1 MIELIVKRDDREI
14 NRYFLPQGQTTLGRA
29 EDNAIILDD
38 SAVSRRHARI
48 KVDGIKVSIED
59 LGSGNGTF
67 YGDNR
72 IERQDLTD
80 GDEIVIEP
88 FRLLLRKDK
97 EGVVKDSTRP
107 VPASRPPP
115 MSRLDAPPSK
125 VKRDPGGS
133 AAGGPRLEVVRGQ
146 GGPYLLTGENSS
158 IGRSEDATITLKDPS
173 SSRKHASIEKTNRGW
188 ICADLGSA
196 NGTYVNGAS
205 VKEAELQDG
214 DIILIGNTE
223 LRFVDPGVVA
233 ADDDE
238 PDVVSRPMTTRP
250 VPKSGA
256 RKPAPAPVSEME
268 MEMEL
273 GGSPDSYEDQGQE
286 DAYDEPAPPPPR
298 SARGGNS
305 GSGRKN
311 PNGGRNAG
319 NGGAFEGGGAM
330 PQDEAPGGGTEFG
343 PPPSAFGESTGT
355 DGGEPPMAFG
365 DAPTGYGNDDYGT
378 QGGYNDAGY
387 GMELGDDALFPGG
400 QRPPDSLLGKYI
412 FSLKTNRKTQIIT
425 AGLAVVFVIVLMG
438 GSGKDGGGGGSGAV
452 ACIGGEDLDKQQN
465 LNLNTIERFEKDI
478 ELALA
483 RTPTKDYATAFERY
497 GRIVAIGRNDSMANV
512 CVAQDKTRIALES
525 LFALHEFLVIQ
536 KLREVTVAGATKD
549 AATEARIAKNTKQ
562 GFDSLTVA
570 RRRRS
575 TDQYKRAI
583 AAFENV
589 LEDDPGN
596 SAVKAPLDEA
606 RREYRALVGEISE
619 AQLERLTAKCKGI
632 YAQGVQQQAKRTA
645 SAYQQAIKTFE
656 RITRREDPDGRTVY
670 YPQAQSAIS
679 AGKRKL
685 RELASPL
692 RAEGK
697 KYSSTQDWL
706 RARVA
711 LRKAVATDPFDQTL
725 QAELDAV
732 QNECI
737 RNAKR
742 QISEAKAY
750 EAAVNY
756 PESLKS
762 AALGLKYA
770 DRDTDKENQQIKEII
785 KRIRRNSER

>member
-48 KVDGIKVSIED
+48 KVDGAKVSIED
-59 LGSGNGTF
+59 LGSGNGT
-67 YGDNR
+67 YYSESR
-72 IERQDLTD
+72 IERVQELTD

-107 VPASRPPP
+107 VPASAPKP
-115 MSRLDAPPSK
+115 MTRLDAPPSQ

-133 AAGGPRLEVVRGQ
+133 AAGGPRLEVVRGT

-173 SSRKHASIEKTNRGW
+173 SSRKHASIEKTSRGW

-205 VKEAELQDG
+205 IKETELQDG

-233 ADDDE
+233 TDDDE
-238 PDVVSRPMTTRP
+238 PDPVRPIKTGP
-250 VPKSGA
+250 VA
-256 RKPAPAPVSEME
+256 RGGGRGKPAPAPVSEME
-268 MEMEL
+268 MEMEM
-273 GGSPDSYEDQGQE
+273 GSPDSYEE
-286 DAYDEPAPPPPR
+286 PPPPR
-298 SARGGNS
+298 GGRN
-305 GSGRKN
+305 GGAGGRKGN
-311 PNGGRNAG
+311 GNGRNGGRGAPMEDD
-319 NGGAFEGGGAM
+319 AFEGGAL
-330 PQDEAPGGGTEFG
+330 PQDSQPSGGTEFG
-343 PPPSAFGESTGT
+343 APPPSAFSDGT
-355 DGGEPPMAFG
+355 DEGLAPPAFN
-365 DAPTGYGNDDYGT
+365 DAPTGYGGD
-378 QGGYNDAGY
+378 QAYNDAGY

-425 AGLAVVFVIVLMG
+425 IGAAVVFGVILMG
-438 GSGKDGGGGGSGAV
+438 GGGKKGGGGGATRAGAN
-452 ACIGGEDLDKQQN
+452 CIGGEKLDKQQN

-478 ELALA
+478 EAALQ

-497 GRIVAIGRNDSMANV
+497 GRIVAIGRNESMSNV
-512 CVAQDKTRIALES
+512 CVAQDKTRIAMES

-536 KLREVTVAGATKD
+536 KLREVTVAGSAKD
-549 AATEARIAKNTKQ
+549 AATKARIEKNTAA
-562 GFDSLTVA
+562 GIAALDVA
-570 RRRRS
+570 RRRKA

-583 AAFENV
+583 DAFEAV
-589 LEDDPGN
+589 LQDDPGN
-596 SAVKAPLDEA
+596 TQVKPLLDEA
-606 RREYRALVGEISE
+606 RRDYRTLVGEISE
-619 AQLERLTAKCKGI
+619 AQLGRLTEQAKAI
-632 YAQGVQQQAKRTA
+632 YNQGVSQQAKRTA
-645 SAYQQAIKTFE
+645 PAYQQAIKTFE
-656 RITRREDPDGRTVY
+656 RITRNVDPDGRTPY
-670 YPQAQSAIS
+670 FQQATSAIN
-679 AGKRKL
+679 AAKRKL

-692 RAEGK
+692 REEGK
-697 KYSSTQDWL
+697 KFSTAQDWL
-706 RARVA
+706 RARAA
-711 LRKAVATDPFDQTL
+711 LRKAVATDPYDQTL
-725 QAELDAV
+725 TDELDAV
-732 QNECI
+732 QQECI

-756 PESLKS
+756 PEALK
-762 AALGLKYA
+762 AAELSLKYA
-770 DRDTDKENQQIKEII
+770 DRDTDKENQQTREII
-785 KRIRRNSER
+785 KRIKRNSER